1 MKGSRHCGAVSYEVT
16 HLDSLGHC
24 HCITCRKTHSAAFAT
39 TGGVSRGNFRWIGAA
54 RLGGRRFPCFVSPR
68 PNPRSPG

>member
-24 HCITCRKTHSAAFAT
+24 HCITCRKTHSA
-39 TGGVSRGNFRWIGAA
+39 SLRHDRRSLA
-54 RLGGRRFPCFVSPR
+54 REFPLDRRCAPWWSPVPLLR
-68 PNPRSPG
+68 IAPS